1 MEAETAVSVFQNL
14 AYPVA
19 VSVILFVAMGW
30 FGKKIFEYIRKH
42 EEENNK
48 LRDQYIAYLQK
59 ANAELIGVVKEN
71 TVAFNSFSI
80 VLEKIEKKLKANS
93 E

>member
-1 MEAETAVSVFQNL
+1 METEFVSIFQSL

-19 VSVILFVAMGW
+19 VSVILFIAIGY
-30 FGKKIFEYIRKH
+30 FAKKMLEYIKKH

-80 VLEKIEKKLKANS
+80 VLEKIEKKLKTND
-93 E
+93 